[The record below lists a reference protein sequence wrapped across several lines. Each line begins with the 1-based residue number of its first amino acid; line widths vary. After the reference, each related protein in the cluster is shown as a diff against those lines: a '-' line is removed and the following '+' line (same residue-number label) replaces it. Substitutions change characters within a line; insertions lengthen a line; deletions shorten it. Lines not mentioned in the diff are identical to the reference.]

1 MGRGTSCLGNRGGS
15 GRVNEGFYI
24 DAQTIITIGAVVSA
38 LILLCTWLFKFY
50 DKFKK
55 VDETAKEVARVEK
68 EAKEREKALEK
79 RMQDEINELKSLHQK
94 DQGGIQEEL
103 TLVVYSLLAC
113 LKGLQEQGCDGPVSV
128 AVEKLE
134 KHLNQ
139 KAHGQE

>member
-1 MGRGTSCLGNRGGS
+1 MI
-15 GRVNEGFYI
+15 EGFYI
-24 DAQTIITIGAVVSA
+24 DAQTIITAGAVVSA
-38 LILLCTWLFKFY
+38 LVLLGTWLFKFY

-55 VDETAKEVARVEK
+55 VDENAKEIARVEK
-68 EAKEREKALEK
+68 EAKERDSALEK
-79 RMQDEINELKSLHQK
+79 RLDNKIEDLKTVHQN

-128 AVEKLE
+128 AVDKLE

-139 KAHGQE
+139 KAHRQE

>member
-1 MGRGTSCLGNRGGS
+1 M
-15 GRVNEGFYI
+15 NEGFYI
-24 DAQTIITIGAVVSA
+24 DAQTIITAGAVVSA
-38 LILLCTWLFKFY
+38 LGVLGALLFKCY

-55 VDETAKEVARVEK
+55 VDRNEKEIARVEK
-68 EAKEREKALEK
+68 EAKDREAAQEKKLSKEIEELKAL
-79 RMQDEINELKSLHQK
+79 HQH

-103 TLVVYSLLAC
+103 TLLVYSVLAC
-113 LKGLQEQGCDGPVSV
+113 LKGLQEQGCDGPVSA